1 MLTRVQNTILFQM
14 VFELLIDAHAPCMHA
29 STRTHPQKH
38 MIDTQVEVCAFLEAM
53 SAKSQLNNA
62 PVAHSTTCP
71 DQWQKKH
78 DQRSMV
84 YGDGALMIQGKN
96 SEGVKDIEPWH
107 SPLTSSA
114 EAPLRTHS
122 ASHWPSGR
130 SLPCVLFDYKPL
142 KFGCFSMII

>member
-1 MLTRVQNTILFQM
+1 MQAR
-14 VFELLIDAHAPCMHA
+14 AH
-29 STRTHPQKH
+29 TQKH
-38 MIDTQVEVCAFLEAM
+38 TIDTQVQVCVFLEAV

-62 PVAHSTTCP
+62 PVAHSTKCP